1 MAVLSVHASAVRA
14 VIDNVAQKNSYYCKL
29 ELFRRL
35 FRTSW
40 VILGPFF
47 KRGIGD
53 AQSFTHDTYSTSE
66 VLLVL
71 EQKHAGLELA
81 LER

>member
-29 ELFRRL
+29 ELFMAA
-35 FRTSW
+35 FSYQ
-40 VILGPFF
+40 LGNSRPVFQA
-47 KRGIGD
+47 RDWD

-66 VLLVL
+66 VL

-81 LER
+81 LEP